1 MVKQDIERGQSE
13 QTPLQS
19 SGTESTS
26 EGKKVK
32 AIAKAKA
39 QAIAKAEKAK
49 AQAIAKAEK
58 AKAQAIAKTEEAS
71 PCKAA
76 LCLICCSLFALSP
89 LVYIVY
95 IIVNYYIETFEDR
108 EEKDSWEVSVSE
120 QWIDYLSPTN
130 KQVNCTNSE
139 PCRNWNCSYVK
150 EHFLKDMDECEYDDY
165 MNWVS
170 AALVIWVIL
179 MILAARS

>member
-1 MVKQDIERGQSE
+1 MVKQDIESQVTGE
-13 QTPLQS
+13 QTPLKPKGS
-19 SGTESTS
+19 DSTS

-49 AQAIAKAEK
+49 AQAIEK
-58 AKAQAIAKTEEAS
+58 AEEAS

-76 LCLICCSLFALSP
+76 LCLICCILFALSP

-108 EEKDSWEVSVSE
+108 EEKDSWEVSISE

-150 EHFLKDMDECEYDDY
+150 EHFLKEMDECKYEDN
-165 MNWVS
+165 MFWVNIG
-170 AALVIWVIL
+170 LVIWVIL
-179 MILAARS
+179 MIRAANSLKK